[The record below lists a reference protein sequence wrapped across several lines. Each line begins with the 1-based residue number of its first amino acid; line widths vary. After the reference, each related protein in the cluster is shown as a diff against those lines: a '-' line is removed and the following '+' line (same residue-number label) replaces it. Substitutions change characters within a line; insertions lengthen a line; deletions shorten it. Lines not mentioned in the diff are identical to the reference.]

1 MNEKDLVKLSKIVST
16 ICSPFYMPIVGLLAL
31 FTFSYLSL
39 LHWEVKLYIFI
50 IILLF
55 TIMLPTTLIRFY
67 QRYEGWS
74 KEDLKQQDKRTI
86 PFVIC
91 IFCYFWG
98 YYTLSANH
106 VPYTIRCI
114 IIAALLIQVI
124 CAIINKWWHISTHS
138 AAIGGVLGAIVAFA
152 EVFSFNP
159 TWWICIVLLIAG
171 LVGTSRMV
179 LKRHTLGQVVGG
191 FLIGIA
197 CSILAI

>member
-74 KEDLKQQDKRTI
+74 KEDLKQ
-86 PFVIC
+86 
-91 IFCYFWG
+91 
-98 YYTLSANH
+98 
-106 VPYTIRCI
+106 
-114 IIAALLIQVI
+114 
-124 CAIINKWWHISTHS
+124 
-138 AAIGGVLGAIVAFA
+138 
-152 EVFSFNP
+152 
-159 TWWICIVLLIAG
+159 
-171 LVGTSRMV
+171 
-179 LKRHTLGQVVGG
+179 
-191 FLIGIA
+191 
-197 CSILAI
+197 